1 MFRYLWTQTHS
12 KAHAFIDQRIP
23 FHIVSLFH
31 CKQQSFYNPTL
42 DIYLQRL
49 ANIDEKNAILGNSN
63 SVTQITK
70 VPRWSFIGW
79 QSVPVLIFT
88 FFHFGRAQGIKQENP
103 WHH

>member
-12 KAHAFIDQRIP
+12 KAHAFIDLRIP
-23 FHIVSLFH
+23 FHIDSLFH

-63 SVTQITK
+63 SVTQIYSKKCLTK
-70 VPRWSFIGW
+70 FLVSAKRVIW
-79 QSVPVLIFT
+79 QFLNFVFLS
-88 FFHFGRAQGIKQENP
+88 GE
-103 WHH
+103 